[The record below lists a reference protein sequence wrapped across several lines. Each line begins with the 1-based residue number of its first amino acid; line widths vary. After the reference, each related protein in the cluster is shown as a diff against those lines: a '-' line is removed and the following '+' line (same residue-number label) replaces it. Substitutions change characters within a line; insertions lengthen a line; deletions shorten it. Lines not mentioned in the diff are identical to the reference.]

1 MNASVASQTV
11 RARSWPMQET
21 ASLQWSEYLF
31 VAAVVIAEFLVV
43 DPLGWHVNRV
53 TALKH
58 LPLAVA
64 VCAVLLTV
72 AGRKLQV
79 QQSRP
84 GALHRALQGTWPLA
98 VLAVFVSLGSL
109 YARLVLEDQATFLNI
124 GVYMSMVV
132 LAAVMFIESSN
143 PHALLRWYMGTLVA
157 GAIIMGAYIVRYY
170 GITQVYHEQIFL
182 VIPIAI
188 WFASAQKNRLLA
200 WFGALVMLLLGFFSA
215 KNTSY
220 LVALLIGAYIVL
232 HQGIPRLRR
241 MSPAARSFSYY
252 LMLVLAA
259 TVIAVVAYIF
269 LHREELLPSGN
280 VEYRSHTYEL
290 AWQRFLDSPLW
301 GTGFAAVSV
310 KKFSLYSINIA
321 GGMLPTH
328 SDVMDLL
335 ANGGLLAVTLWA
347 TGILMIAYRTRRW
360 LVARVHGEHPWAAY
374 AHTLLGLSAAAIV
387 TYSFNPVLLDPGM
400 AFLLWS
406 SLGLLAG
413 MSVRAGEVAE
423 STERAKGTVNV

>member
-1 MNASVASQTV
+1 MNASIAGQNV
-11 RARSWPMQET
+11 RTRSWPKQDA

-43 DPLGWHVNRV
+43 DPMGWHVNRV

-64 VCAVLLTV
+64 VWAVLLTV

-84 GALHRALQGTWPLA
+84 GALHRALQGAWPLA

-109 YARLVLEDQATFLNI
+109 YARLMLGDQATFLNI

-132 LAAVMFIESSN
+132 LGAVMFIESSN

-157 GAIIMGAYIVRYY
+157 GATIMGAYIVRYY

-182 VIPIAI
+182 VIPLAI
-188 WFASAQKNRLLA
+188 WFVSAHKNRLLA
-200 WFGALVMLLLGFFSA
+200 WFGALVMLSLGFFSA

-252 LMLVLAA
+252 LMLVLAV

-347 TGILMIAYRTRRW
+347 TGILMIVYRTRGW
-360 LVARVHGEHPWAAY
+360 LAARDDGEHPWAAY
-374 AHTLLGLSAAAIV
+374 AHTLLGLSAAATV

-406 SLGLLAG
+406 SLGLLVG
-413 MSVRAGEVAE
+413 MSARAGEVVD
-423 STERAKGTVNV
+423 STERAKGTGNV